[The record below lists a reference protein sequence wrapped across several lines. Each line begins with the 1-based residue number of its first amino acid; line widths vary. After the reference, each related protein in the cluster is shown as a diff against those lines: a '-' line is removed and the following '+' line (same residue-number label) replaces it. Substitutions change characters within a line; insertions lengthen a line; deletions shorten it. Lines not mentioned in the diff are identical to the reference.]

1 MKIACPRCQQD
12 WVKKVHIGAADQTV
26 FHCYECEA
34 TWFCE
39 GAIEFATFL
48 DLSTYL
54 ERKKIPASSATY
66 STFVDDPNWPS
77 DHSAASGSV

>member
-1 MKIACPRCQQD
+1 MKIICPRCSQG
-12 WVKKVHIGAADQTV
+12 WVKKVFIGACQKIV

-39 GAIEFATFL
+39 GSIEAATFL

-54 ERKKIPASSATY
+54 SRKNIEPSSATY
-66 STFVDDPNWPS
+66 ATFEDDDSWLGYPES
-77 DHSAASGSV
+77 